1 MAMPQ
6 AHDMLLNFQKY
17 GEKLVLYT
25 TVFKERG
32 LWAQT
37 HTSTYIIVSKC

>member
-6 AHDMLLNFQKY
+6 AHDMLLTFLTD

-25 TVFKERG
+25 AIFKERG

-37 HTSTYIIVSKC
+37 HTSIYIIVSEC

>member
-6 AHDMLLNFQKY
+6 AHDVLSTFLKD
-17 GEKLVLYT
+17 GENLVLYT
-25 TVFKERG
+25 TIFKERG

-37 HTSTYIIVSKC
+37 HTRIYIIVSEC

>member
-6 AHDMLLNFQKY
+6 AHDVLSTFLKD

-25 TVFKERG
+25 TIFRERG

-37 HTSTYIIVSKC
+37 HTRIYIIVSEC